1 MAAGQYNTSGKRI
14 LLGINVIWRMV
25 SHASYPPGSK
35 PRPRCTAR
43 STTAYRIPDQIID
56 ASTALT
62 VQAEALRTWSVVGW
76 SVASGVPQFPG
87 RYVARLLAGDPLPYV
102 LVADTLEDDM
112 HALLPGGLTLVPRLP
127 PDQPEIV
134 ELWFVA

>member
-1 MAAGQYNTSGKRI
+1 
-14 LLGINVIWRMV
+14 
-25 SHASYPPGSK
+25 
-35 PRPRCTAR
+35 
-43 STTAYRIPDQIID
+43 
-56 ASTALT
+56 
-62 VQAEALRTWSVVGW
+62 
-76 SVASGVPQFPG
+76 
-87 RYVARLLAGDPLPYV
+87 V